1 MFAYMTPRL
10 WIGLNGSNA
19 FSTGREVWWR
29 RGGFFPLILLLVL
42 ALTTLFLLR
51 FLLLLRGICDG
62 EVGTLECWA
71 YLQSPS
77 DYMTCIHRL
86 TEEKG
91 RRQSNTAVAA
101 GHDGGLAFKLV
112 GSFIWLAVRSH
123 VVERLRVELALQT
136 WGAALLLEGRLVA
149 LLKLLDVLHFVVSIW
164 KCRGEVDVSRK

>member
-1 MFAYMTPRL
+1 MEGKVFLYQDD
-10 WIGLNGSNA
+10 
-19 FSTGREVWWR
+19 
-29 RGGFFPLILLLVL
+29 
-42 ALTTLFLLR
+42 TLFLLTEVQLEGLKLDLAISLLLDFLLCCLR

-77 DYMTCIHRL
+77 DYTTCIHRL

-112 GSFIWLAVRSH
+112 GSFILLAVRRH

-136 WGAALLLEGRLVA
+136 WGVALLLEGRLVA
-149 LLKLLDVLHFVVSIW
+149 LLKLLDVLHFVASIW
-164 KCRGEVDVSRK
+164 KCRGEVDVLRK